1 MQLIFEDIV
10 GEILV
15 HQTTI
20 AIDNADKEQSMI
32 SNNDQS
38 ILYYIAGYILRSL
51 RKKYKKS
58 TLGIQNTNFHW

>member
-20 AIDNADKEQSMI
+20 AKDNADKEQSKI

-38 ILYYIAGYILRSL
+38 ILYYIAG
-51 RKKYKKS
+51 
-58 TLGIQNTNFHW
+58 

>member
-20 AIDNADKEQSMI
+20 AKDNADKEQSMI

-38 ILYYIAGYILRSL
+38 ILYYIAGYILKIML
-51 RKKYKKS
+51 TK
-58 TLGIQNTNFHW
+58 NNP

>member
-1 MQLIFEDIV
+1 LASFVVQHSKNTVNNFLQLIFEDIV

-20 AIDNADKEQSMI
+20 AKDNADKEQSMI

-38 ILYYIAGYILRSL
+38 ILYYIAG
-51 RKKYKKS
+51 
-58 TLGIQNTNFHW
+58 

>member
-1 MQLIFEDIV
+1 MCFNVIKTRFFKYIASVNNFLQLIFEDIV

-20 AIDNADKEQSMI
+20 TKDNADKEQSMI

-38 ILYYIAGYILRSL
+38 ILYYI
-51 RKKYKKS
+51 
-58 TLGIQNTNFHW
+58 QQ